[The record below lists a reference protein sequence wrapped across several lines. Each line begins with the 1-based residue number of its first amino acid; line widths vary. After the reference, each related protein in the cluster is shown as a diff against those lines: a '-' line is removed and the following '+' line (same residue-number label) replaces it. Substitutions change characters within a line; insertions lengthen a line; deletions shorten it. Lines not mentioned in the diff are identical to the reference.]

1 MSHSNI
7 NRRHFIAASALAA
20 LASSCKSFSSKPELQ
35 ISLAQY
41 SLHRGFF
48 GKSGYKKLDS
58 LDFPK
63 ITRSLDIAACE
74 YVGAFFPG
82 RKPDLKFSKEM
93 NKRSQDFGIENL
105 LVMVDGN
112 GNLGD
117 PSSSKR
123 DQAVANHRKWLE
135 AAAELNCHSIRV
147 NARSQGSTDEQRKL
161 LADGMS
167 KLCAEAKEFN
177 MNILIENH
185 GGLSSDGEFLASL
198 MKEVNLDNFGTLPD
212 FGNFW
217 DRESKTLFDPYAG
230 TKAMLPYAKALSAK
244 TYDLVPGKKYT
255 VKNRHFGY
263 EIDVERMMKLTVES
277 AYKGWIGIEYE
288 GTNPSKNEIEGIQM
302 SKKILEELW
311 AKYQV

>member
-1 MSHSNI
+1 MIKSSL
-7 NRRHFIAASALAA
+7 NRRQFIAGTLLTG
-20 LASSCKSFSSKPELQ
+20 LASSCKTFPSKPELK

-48 GKSGYKKLDS
+48 AKPGYKKLDS

-74 YVGAFFPG
+74 YVGAFFPK
-82 RKPDLKFSKEM
+82 RKPNLKFSKEM

-105 LVMVDGN
+105 LIMVDGN

-117 PSSSKR
+117 ASTKKR

-147 NARSQGSTDEQRKL
+147 NARSQGSADEQRKL

-185 GGLSSDGEFLASL
+185 GGLSSNGEFIASL
-198 MKEVNLDNFGTLPD
+198 MEKVNLDNFGTLPD

-217 DRESKTLFDPYAG
+217 DRDKKVLFDPYAG
-230 TKAMLPYAKALSAK
+230 TKAMLPYAKAVSAK
-244 TYDLVPGKKYT
+244 TYDLVAGKNYL

-277 AYKGWIGIEYE
+277 GYKGWVGIEYE
-288 GTNPSKNEIEGIQM
+288 GANPSKNEIEGILQ
-302 SKKILEELW
+302 SKKMLEELW
-311 AKYQV
+311 AKYHA

>member
-1 MSHSNI
+1 MSFSNI
-7 NRRHFIAASALAA
+7 NRRHFIAGSTLAA
-20 LASSCKSFSSKPELQ
+20 LASSCKSFSSKSELK

-48 GKSGYKKLDS
+48 GRPGYKKLDS

-74 YVGAFFPG
+74 YVGAFFPD
-82 RKPDLKFSKEM
+82 RKPDIKFSKEM

-105 LVMVDGN
+105 LIMVDGN

-117 PSSSKR
+117 PSSKNR

-147 NARSQGSTDEQRKL
+147 NARSKGSVDEQRKL

-177 MNILIENH
+177 MNVLIENH
-185 GGLSSDGEFLASL
+185 GGVSSDGEFMATL

-217 DRESKTLFDPYAG
+217 NRETETLYDPYAG
-230 TKAMLPYAKALSAK
+230 IKAMLPYAKAVSAK
-244 TYDLVPGKKYT
+244 TYDVVPGTKY
-255 VKNRHFGY
+255 VMKHHRFGFK
-263 EIDVERMMKLTVES
+263 IDVERMVKLTIES
-277 AYKGWIGIEYE
+277 GYQGWVGIEYE
-288 GTNPSKNEIEGIQM
+288 GSNPSNNEIEGIQM
-302 SKKILEELW
+302 SKKLLEELW
-311 AKYQV
+311 AKHS